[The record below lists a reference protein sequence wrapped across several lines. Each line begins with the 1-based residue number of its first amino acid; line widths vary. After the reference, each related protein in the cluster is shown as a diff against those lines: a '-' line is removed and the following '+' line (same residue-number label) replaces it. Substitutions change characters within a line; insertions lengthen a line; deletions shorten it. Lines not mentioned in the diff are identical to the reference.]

1 MAEQVVIE
9 RLDLILAVLQLAHH
23 DAIER
28 ASQEVRADQLNAEIV
43 DACGEDW
50 VGAGQLTR
58 AAGAAAGAGERTV
71 RTHIAALV
79 ARRAIQRRGAG
90 KNIEYRSTGLI

>member
-1 MAEQVVIE
+1 MAEQSVIE
-9 RLDLILAVLQLAHH
+9 RLDLMLAVLQLAHH

-28 ASQEVRADQLNAEIV
+28 ASQQLRADPLNAEII

-50 VGAGQLTR
+50 VGAGKLTR
-58 AAGAAAGAGERTV
+58 AVGAAAGAKERTV
-71 RTHIAALV
+71 QAHVAALV

-90 KNIEYRSTGLI
+90 KSIQYRSTGLI

>member
-9 RLDLILAVLQLAHH
+9 RLDLVLAVLQFANH

-28 ASQEVRADQLNAEIV
+28 ASREVRVDPLNAEII

-50 VGAGQLTR
+50 VGAGQLTH
-58 AAGAAAGAGERTV
+58 AAGAGERTV
-71 RTHIAALV
+71 RTHISALV

-90 KNIEYRSTGLI
+90 KNIQYRSTGLI

>member
-1 MAEQVVIE
+1 MAEHAVIE
-9 RLDLILAVLQLAHH
+9 RLDLMLAVLQLAHH

-28 ASQEVRADQLNAEIV
+28 ASEQVRADPLNAAII

-50 VGAGQLTR
+50 VGAGKLTS
-58 AAGAAAGAGERTV
+58 AAGAAADAKERTV

-79 ARRAIQRRGAG
+79 ARRALQRRGAG
-90 KNIEYRSTGLI
+90 KSIQYRSTGLI